1 MPAAAPKRTIPR
13 EKWMEMTT
21 MDRAEKKCLDD
32 IEKYGC
38 HIIHVFEEGE
48 LPPFSYSVGLER
60 SIGRP
65 ELIIIGL
72 RRELAH
78 YMINEYCARARAG
91 ETFSPGMRAQ
101 GFLDD
106 FDCEF
111 RTVSPIHYEQY
122 TGWDIW
128 LYGGTNFR
136 LLQLVYPS
144 TTGAWPW
151 DEDSGEAFQ
160 AWQPVLET

>member
-1 MPAAAPKRTIPR
+1 
-13 EKWMEMTT
+13 

-78 YMINEYCARARAG
+78 YMINEYCA
-91 ETFSPGMRAQ
+91 
-101 GFLDD
+101 
-106 FDCEF
+106 
-111 RTVSPIHYEQY
+111 
-122 TGWDIW
+122 
-128 LYGGTNFR
+128 
-136 LLQLVYPS
+136 
-144 TTGAWPW
+144 
-151 DEDSGEAFQ
+151 
-160 AWQPVLET
+160 